1 MVAAMKEEPKGWISS
16 YWTQM
21 VPVSAVGSAKRLKH
35 VTISDIANSA
45 VDHNTT
51 DAMSKTAVKSLM
63 DKFLQMG
70 TKIGG

>member
-1 MVAAMKEEPKGWISS
+1 
-16 YWTQM
+16 M
-21 VPVSAVGSAKRLKH
+21 VPGSAVGSAKRLKH